1 MKLFFISMET
11 TPGAWRGSAPRE
23 RGCGDE
29 RAARDSTTG
38 RAGSLQ
44 AVSPQLCG
52 SHTAPGEIFA
62 AEGFLQQLEL
72 KRHEQGLGS
81 LPAARG
87 RLGEDA
93 HCRRGALCPSL

>member
-1 MKLFFISMET
+1 MLGEAPFPESGAAGMRGQCET
-11 TPGAWRGSAPRE
+11 APWGE
-23 RGCGDE
+23 
-29 RAARDSTTG
+29 
-38 RAGSLQ
+38 Q
-44 AVSPQLCG
+44 AVSPQPCG

-87 RLGEDA
+87 RLREDA
-93 HCRRGALCPSL
+93 CCRRGALCPSL